1 MSLVRN
7 YTVLHLNPKYQLLVT
22 QPPSVVIKRGK
33 EGVLSAA
40 STYFKNLEQNINDW
54 IFAIYVSGG
63 TQYGIPEPT
72 FYRASTPEDAAK
84 WFTSLL
90 KSDHSNR
97 LLMDQVRIWI
107 PPQPFD
113 TLLNWKFVPQQL
125 LETIW

>member
-72 FYRASTPEDAAK
+72 FYLAETPEDAAE
-84 WFTSLL
+84 WFTALL

>member
-7 YTVLHLNPKYQLLVT
+7 YTVRQLTPQYQLLVPK
-22 QPPSVVIKRGK
+22 PPSVVIQRGK

-40 STYFKNLEQNINDW
+40 STYFRDLERQGVSNINDW
-54 IFAIYVSGG
+54 IFAVYLSGG
-63 TQYGIPEPT
+63 TQHMET
-72 FYRASTPEDAAK
+72 FYRASTPEDAAE
-84 WFTSLL
+84 WFTALL

-113 TLLNWKFVPQQL
+113 TLLNWKFVPQEL
-125 LETIW
+125 LS

>member
-7 YTVLHLNPKYQLLVT
+7 YTVFHLNPEYQLLIT
-22 QPPSVVIKRGK
+22 QPPSVVIQRGK

-40 STYFKNLEQNINDW
+40 NTYFRDLERQGVSNINDW
-54 IFAIYVSGG
+54 IFAVYYFGG
-63 TQYGIPEPT
+63 TQHMET
-72 FYRASTPEDAAK
+72 FYQAETPEKAAE
-84 WFTSLL
+84 WFTALL

-125 LETIW
+125 LS